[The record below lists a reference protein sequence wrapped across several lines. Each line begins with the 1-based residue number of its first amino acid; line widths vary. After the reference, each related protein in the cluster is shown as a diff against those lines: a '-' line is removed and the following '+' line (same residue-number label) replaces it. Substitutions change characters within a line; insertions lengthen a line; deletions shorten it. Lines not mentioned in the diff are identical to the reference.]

1 MIDRLPLVTL
11 LVLASLPA
19 PTPAAAPTTRSYSV
33 PSFDRIRIDGPYK
46 VELRT
51 NVSPYARATGS
62 PLALDGLSV
71 AVEGRTLVVRKGSG
85 GWGGYQGEDRGPV
98 TVEVGTPDLKTA
110 WINGAGA
117 LSVDRV
123 KGLDFDLSIQGAGI
137 ATIDQVQVDQMKVGI
152 SGAATAR
159 LSGNAKQLTAIIR
172 GTSSLEAD
180 ALRTNDATIGAEGPS
195 VIRAN
200 VSNSAKVDALG
211 LASVALAGNPACSVK
226 AQGSAT
232 VVGCGKSDER

>member
-1 MIDRLPLVTL
+1 MIDRLPLLTL
-11 LVLASLPA
+11 LALACLPA
-19 PTPAAAPTTRSYSV
+19 PSPAAAPTTRNYSV

-51 NVSPYARATGS
+51 NVPPYARATGS
-62 PLALDGLSV
+62 PLSLDGLSV
-71 AVEGRTLVVRKGSG
+71 AVEGRTLVVRKGGG

-98 TVEVGTPDLKTA
+98 TVEVGTPDLRTA

-117 LSVDRV
+117 LNVDKV

-137 ATIDQVQVDQMKVGI
+137 ARIDRVEVDQMKVGI

-159 LSGNAKQLTAIIR
+159 LDGTAKRLTAVIR
-172 GTSSLEAD
+172 GTSSLEAEG
-180 ALRTNDATIGAEGPS
+180 LQTNDATIGAEGPS
-195 VIRAN
+195 VVRAS

-211 LASVALAGNPACSVK
+211 LASVTLAGKPACSVK

-232 VVGCGKSDER
+232 VVGCKDGGH